1 MPDRNLVS
9 MNSNVDKG
17 AGLKVIAIMKSL
29 AFGDSFRKKSDKMDN
44 ISNTEFQFCQI
55 CKEMKDSCERY
66 IPFFALLIISP
77 SVKFSPGI

>member
-1 MPDRNLVS
+1 
-9 MNSNVDKG
+9 
-17 AGLKVIAIMKSL
+17 
-29 AFGDSFRKKSDKMDN
+29 MDN